1 MILIGSSWGRGG
13 ESRNTTVLLGTGYA
27 LAVLDAAHRLTLRA
41 VARGDAGESPAL
53 RTLVASGLV
62 EQHPDGGHVVTAAGR
77 VALKDDDES
86 GFAASFSE
94 MNWGIAVV
102 PFLALVILFAVVNS
116 SRGDA
121 LLTETQ
127 IVSLLIVGVVFGL
140 AVAYA
145 KRAAR

>member
-1 MILIGSSWGRGG
+1 VGEGREIEKYHG
-13 ESRNTTVLLGTGYA
+13 LLGTGYA
-27 LAVLDAAHRLTLRA
+27 LAVLDAVHKLTLRA

-86 GFAASFSE
+86 GFAATFSE
-94 MNWGIAVV
+94 VTWGIAVA
-102 PFLALVILFAVVNS
+102 PFSALVILFAVLNS

-127 IVSLLIVGVVFGL
+127 IVSLLIVGVGFGL